1 MSYEEFIKAI
11 ERDAAKEREKVLN
24 DARIEA
30 DKIIKDTEAELKRL
44 KDERI
49 NELKVYSEK
58 DRILTITRA
67 EREAR
72 MFLLSAREEILSEV
86 FVKAERKIFELKKGG
101 KYSDIL
107 KRLFRETVDKGREEI
122 DTDELMVY
130 ISEDDLHLLRDTA
143 VSQGIEIKAGK
154 EVAEGVIVASRD
166 DRFKLINTLK
176 SRMERA
182 KMDLLP
188 LLNRMLFEDK
198 V

>member
-24 DARIEA
+24 DARAEA
-30 DKIIKDTEAELKRL
+30 DKIIKDTEAGLKRL

-58 DRILTITRA
+58 DRILAIIRA

-72 MFLLSAREEILSEV
+72 MFSLSAREEIISEL
-86 FVKAERKIFELKKGG
+86 FVKAERNIFELKKGG

-107 KRLFRETVDKGREEI
+107 KRLFKEVVDKGREEI
-122 DTDELMVY
+122 DTGELVVY
-130 ISEDDLHLLRDTA
+130 TSEDDLHLLKDTA
-143 VSQGIEIKAGK
+143 VSHGIEIKAGK
-154 EVAEGVIVASRD
+154 EITEGVIVASKD
-166 DRFKLINTLK
+166 GRFKLINTLK

-182 KMDLLP
+182 KIDLLP
-188 LLNRMLFEDK
+188 LLNHMLFEDK

>member
-30 DKIIKDTEAELKRL
+30 DKIINDTEAELKRL

-49 NELKVYSEK
+49 NELKVSSEK

-72 MFLLSAREEILSEV
+72 MFLLSAREEILSEL
-86 FVKAERKIFELKKGG
+86 FIKAERKIFELKKGG

-107 KRLFRETVDKGREEI
+107 KRLFREAVDKGREEI
-122 DTDELMVY
+122 DAGELVVY
-130 ISEDDLHLLRDTA
+130 TSEDDLHLLKDTA
-143 VSQGIEIKAGK
+143 VSRGIEIKAGK
-154 EVAEGVIVASRD
+154 KVAEGVIVASRD

-182 KMDLLP
+182 KTDLLP
-188 LLNRMLFEDK
+188 LLNHMLFEDK

>member
-11 ERDAAKEREKVLN
+11 ERDAAKERENVLN

-49 NELKVYSEK
+49 NELKVSSEK

-72 MFLLSAREEILSEV
+72 MFLLSAREEILSEL
-86 FVKAERKIFELKKGG
+86 FIKAERKNFELKKGG

-122 DTDELMVY
+122 DTDELIVY
-130 ISEDDLHLLRDTA
+130 ISEDDLHLLRDTE
-143 VSQGIEIKAGK
+143 VSQGIEIKTGK

>member
-1 MSYEEFIKAI
+1 
-11 ERDAAKEREKVLN
+11 
-24 DARIEA
+24 
-30 DKIIKDTEAELKRL
+30 
-44 KDERI
+44 
-49 NELKVYSEK
+49 
-58 DRILTITRA
+58 
-67 EREAR
+67 
-72 MFLLSAREEILSEV
+72 
-86 FVKAERKIFELKKGG
+86 LKKGG

-107 KRLFRETVDKGREEI
+107 KRLLRETVDKGREEM

-143 VSQGIEIKAGK
+143 VSQGIEIKTGK

-188 LLNRMLFEDK
+188 LLNQMLFEDK

>member
-1 MSYEEFIKAI
+1 VSYEEFIKAI

-30 DKIIKDTEAELKRL
+30 DKIINDTEAELKRL

-49 NELKVYSEK
+49 NELKVSSEK

-72 MFLLSAREEILSEV
+72 MFLLSAREEILSEL
-86 FVKAERKIFELKKGG
+86 FIKAERKIFELKKGG

-107 KRLFRETVDKGREEI
+107 KRLFREAVDKGREEI
-122 DTDELMVY
+122 DAGELVVY
-130 ISEDDLHLLRDTA
+130 TSEDDLHLLKDTA
-143 VSQGIEIKAGK
+143 VSRGIEIKAGK
-154 EVAEGVIVASRD
+154 KVAEGVIVASRD

-182 KMDLLP
+182 KTDLLP
-188 LLNRMLFEDK
+188 LLNHMLFEDK

>member
-11 ERDAAKEREKVLN
+11 ERDASKEREKVLN

-143 VSQGIEIKAGK
+143 VSQRIEIKAGK

-188 LLNRMLFEDK
+188 LLNQMLFEDK

>member
-24 DARIEA
+24 DARTEA
-30 DKIIKDTEAELKRL
+30 DKIIKDTEAGLKRL

-58 DRILTITRA
+58 DRILTIIRA

-72 MFLLSAREEILSEV
+72 MLLLSLREEIISGL
-86 FVKAERKIFELKKGG
+86 FIKAERKIFELKKGG
-101 KYSDIL
+101 GYSDIL
-107 KRLFRETVDKGREEI
+107 KRLYKEAVDKGREEI
-122 DTDELMVY
+122 DTGGLVVY
-130 ISEDDLHLLRDTA
+130 TSEDDLHLLKDTA
-143 VSQGIEIKAGK
+143 VAQGIEIKAG
-154 EVAEGVIVASRD
+154 EDVMEGVIAASRD

-188 LLNRMLFEDK
+188 LLNHMLFEDK
-198 V
+198 I

>member
-11 ERDAAKEREKVLN
+11 ERDAAKERENVLN

-49 NELKVYSEK
+49 NKLKVSSEK

-72 MFLLSAREEILSEV
+72 MFLLSAREEILSEL
-86 FVKAERKIFELKKGG
+86 FIKAERKIFELKKGG

-122 DTDELMVY
+122 DTDELIVY
-130 ISEDDLHLLRDTA
+130 ISEDDLHLLRDTE
-143 VSQGIEIKAGK
+143 VSQGIEIKTGK

>member
-11 ERDAAKEREKVLN
+11 ERDAAKEREKALN

-72 MFLLSAREEILSEV
+72 MFLLSAREEILSEL
-86 FVKAERKIFELKKGG
+86 FIKAERKIFELKKGG